1 MSKVNNGSI
10 EEQMEKL
17 RTLVAWF
24 ESDDFALEK
33 AESKFEEAAK
43 LAHDIEKQLHELK
56 NTVTVLKEKFDA

>member
-1 MSKVNNGSI
+1 MSKVNNGNV

-17 RTLVAWF
+17 RLLVAWF

-43 LAHDIEKQLHELK
+43 LAQEIEKQLVELK